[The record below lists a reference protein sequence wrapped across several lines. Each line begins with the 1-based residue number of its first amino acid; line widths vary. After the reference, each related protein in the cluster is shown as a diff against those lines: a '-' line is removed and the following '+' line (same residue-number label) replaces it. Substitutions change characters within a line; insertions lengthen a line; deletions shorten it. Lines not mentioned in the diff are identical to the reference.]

1 MSQQTTSFRIKE
13 NLKEKVDLYLEK
25 NQLSFTALANMALEK
40 FISEPTTITLL
51 PVDDDE
57 FVAKSKKMMKKY
69 KHTIDKLK

>member
-57 FVAKSKKMMKKY
+57 FVAK
-69 KHTIDKLK
+69 HTIDKLK